1 MGGITG
7 CLALADGAGPDTEWV
22 DRAALRVAHR
32 GPDDQGSYADADLAL
47 AFRRL
52 AVIDPSPRG
61 RQPIASAD
69 GRYVMVFDGE
79 IYNHIEL
86 AGRLAARGVQLRSR
100 SGAEVLLEMYAWLGK
115 DVVRQLRG
123 MYAFA
128 IWDRRNRELFCA
140 RDPFGIKPFFYA
152 LTPGSHRPRSGPQ
165 LRFASERKAL
175 ADAGE
180 VKLVDPD
187 ALRRYLSFQYVP
199 APATMVPPARALP
212 PGHVLIA
219 RPGGRVDVFRYWRPE
234 FKPARSPSSASPGK
248 ILDALRDSVAVHL
261 RSDVPVGAFL
271 SGGVDSATLC
281 ALAAES
287 IPGLLTFTVG
297 FDREGYSEID
307 HAAATATALGVK
319 SIPYVIT
326 PEEFFD
332 CLPQIVW
339 QLDDPMADAAAVPLW
354 FAAREARKHVKVVL
368 SGEGADELFG
378 GYGVYYQPGVVRAGK
393 ALPGWSRATI
403 GRVAAELPTG
413 ARGKGLLNR
422 TSTPLRRRYIGN
434 AFVFHGEEAS
444 QLVRGASGSA
454 FDVTDPVYRQAAE
467 AGLDDVAT
475 MQLVDV
481 NTWLP
486 GDILVKADRMAMAH
500 GLELRTPFL
509 DREVLAVAAKL
520 ARPEKTAAGT
530 TKFAL
535 REAVGDLLPQAA
547 AERAKL
553 GFPVPLGH
561 WLRGGMF
568 GYAEHAVGTAQT
580 GQWLNKNAALDLLRR
595 FRAGEPDVTWRQVW
609 LLVVFSLWH
618 QIYVERVYD
627 PVTLGWEPTPPPTDP
642 ARTAYLADPA
652 RPALHPSDPG
662 RPALHPSDPG
672 RTAAYPGPAADPG
685 RTAAYPAPAEA
696 HPGPPHIFTG
706 SSDQHSGPPDIFSP
720 TTDPRSG
727 PRPAP
732 HRAPPDPHRAPSDP
746 HRAPSDPRPSP
757 PRLSQD
763 PAAERPSPPRPYEG
777 PVSGPGPYQDPA
789 AERPSSP
796 RPYQGPADERPGP
809 PDRYPGAPDQR
820 LSPPD
825 QDPDVTDQ
833 YADPQSSYP
842 DPTDPYS
849 GRPGR

>member
-22 DRAALRVAHR
+22 GRATVRIAHR
-32 GPDDQGSYADADLAL
+32 GPDDQGFFTDPDLAL
-47 AFRRL
+47 GFRRL
-52 AVIDPSPRG
+52 AVIDPSPAG
-61 RQPIASAD
+61 RQPMHSAD

-79 IYNHIEL
+79 IYNYVEL
-86 AGRLAARGVQLRSR
+86 AQRLAGRGVQLRGR
-100 SGAEVLLEMYAWLGK
+100 SSSEVLLEMYAWLGK

-128 IWDRRNRELFCA
+128 IWDRRDRELFCA

-152 LTPGSHRPRSGPQ
+152 LTTGGHRPRSGPQ

-175 ADAGE
+175 ADSGE
-180 VKLVDPD
+180 VTAIDPD

-199 APATMVPPARALP
+199 APATLVPPARSLP

-234 FKPARSPSSASPGK
+234 LRPARSPSSSSPEK
-248 ILDALRDSVAVHL
+248 ILAAMRDSVAVHL

-287 IPGLLTFTVG
+287 SPGLLTFTVG
-297 FDREGYSEID
+297 FEREGYNEID
-307 HAAATATALGVK
+307 DAMATATALGVK
-319 SIPYVIT
+319 SVPYVIS
-326 PEEFFD
+326 PDEFVAA
-332 CLPQIVW
+332 LPRIIW
-339 QLDDPMADAAAVPLW
+339 HLDDPMADAAAVPLW

-378 GYGVYYQPGVVRAGK
+378 GYGVYYQPGMVRAGK
-393 ALPGWSRATI
+393 ALPSWGRATI
-403 GRVAAELPTG
+403 SRVASEMPAG
-413 ARGKGLLNR
+413 AKGKGLLNR

-434 AFVFHGEEAS
+434 AYVYQAD
-444 QLVRGASGSA
+444 QARLLVRRGNGSE

-509 DREVLAVAAKL
+509 DREVLAVAARL
-520 ARPEKTAAGT
+520 ARVEKTAAGT

-535 REAVGDLLPQAA
+535 REAINDLLPQAA
-547 AERAKL
+547 AERPKL

-561 WLRGGMF
+561 WLRGGMYGF
-568 GYAEHAVGTAQT
+568 AEQVVRTAQT
-580 GQWLNKNAALDLLRR
+580 GQWLNQSAVLDIMRR
-595 FRAGEPDVTWRQVW
+595 FRAGDPTVTWRQVW

-627 PVTLGWEPTPPPTDP
+627 PVTLGWE
-642 ARTAYLADPA
+642 
-652 RPALHPSDPG
+652 
-662 RPALHPSDPG
+662 
-672 RTAAYPGPAADPG
+672 
-685 RTAAYPAPAEA
+685 APAI
-696 HPGPPHIFTG
+696 G
-706 SSDQHSGPPDIFSP
+706 
-720 TTDPRSG
+720 
-727 PRPAP
+727 
-732 HRAPPDPHRAPSDP
+732 
-746 HRAPSDPRPSP
+746 
-757 PRLSQD
+757 
-763 PAAERPSPPRPYEG
+763 
-777 PVSGPGPYQDPA
+777 
-789 AERPSSP
+789 
-796 RPYQGPADERPGP
+796 
-809 PDRYPGAPDQR
+809 
-820 LSPPD
+820 
-825 QDPDVTDQ
+825 
-833 YADPQSSYP
+833 
-842 DPTDPYS
+842 
-849 GRPGR
+849 